1 LEAAGQAAAATRR
14 HYLLEKAMSSMKQL
28 AAKRRERAGKGAARA
43 VRRDNRVPAVI
54 YGSGQGPVTISL
66 DYKETNTLIYA
77 GHFLTTVF
85 EIDVEGE
92 KIRAIPRDYQLDVV
106 KDTPLHVDFQRLIS
120 GSKIR
125 VKIPVHFSNQEIA
138 PGIKKG
144 GALNIVEHSVEMMV
158 PADAIPDSITVDLTG
173 IEMGQSVHISAVKL
187 PEGCKPT
194 THGDFTIASIG
205 APSGYKE
212 AEAAAAAAP
221 APEAAKAATP
231 AAKK

>member
-1 LEAAGQAAAATRR
+1 
-14 HYLLEKAMSSMKQL
+14 MSSMKQL

-43 VRRDNRVPAVI
+43 VRRESRVPAVI
-54 YGSGQGPVTISL
+54 YGSGQAPVTISL

-106 KDTPLHVDFQRLIS
+106 KDTPMHVDFQRLVS
-120 GSKIR
+120 GSKLR
-125 VKIPVHFSNQEIA
+125 VKIPVHFVNQESA

-158 PADAIPDSITVDLTG
+158 PADDIPDGITVDLAG
-173 IEMGQSVHISAVKL
+173 VDIGHSVHISSVKL

-194 THGDFTIASIG
+194 TQGDFTIASIG
-205 APSGYKE
+205 APSGYKD
-212 AEAAAAAAP
+212 EAAAPAA
-221 APEAAKAATP
+221 APEAAKAAAP

>member
-1 LEAAGQAAAATRR
+1 
-14 HYLLEKAMSSMKQL
+14 MSSMKQL

-43 VRRDNRVPAVI
+43 VRRESRVPAVI
-54 YGSGQGPVTISL
+54 YGSGQAPVTISL

-85 EIDVEGE
+85 EIDVEGT
-92 KIRAIPRDYQLDVV
+92 KIRAIPRDYQLDVI
-106 KDTPLHVDFQRLIS
+106 KDTPMHVDFQRLVS

-125 VKIPVHFSNQEIA
+125 VKIPVHFVNQELA
-138 PGIKKG
+138 PGIKRG

-158 PADAIPDSITVDLTG
+158 PADNIPDSITVDLTG
-173 IEMGQSVHISAVKL
+173 LELNHSVHISAVDL

-194 THGDFTIASIG
+194 TSGDFTIASIG
-205 APSGYKE
+205 APSGFKE
-212 AEAAAAAAP
+212 EEPAPTAAVATAAAP
-221 APEAAKAATP
+221 AAGAAPAAAP